1 METNN
6 MTIYGI
12 QQRGHQLFWMSG
24 YLITIIL
31 SVLGNIIILLATV
44 KYKAI
49 KLDKVTVTLILNIAL
64 SDLGH
69 TMTTVVPRTAGVY
82 DPEWVIG
89 LGRVVGEIRVCFGYY
104 FYQSSMFL
112 VMTLN
117 LSKVTRLLMP
127 LRVTRSRSGRMIAGI
142 VWVGSALWP
151 ALFLLVD
158 PRDTYFDYRVY
169 VANYGFRSPVWVYL
183 LPVVVVMLGVL
194 PNLVVVVTTIVLLV
208 LARRISRRHKDRL
221 QRLGIVTVILIAIVY
236 CISNFPLSVYLIGQC
251 SGAAQTDEEGREVGT
266 WYIEFYRFAWNVIP
280 LNNLANV
287 VIYTCSINSFREFV
301 RDKLWLGC
309 RRRNAGSDRNMNMV
323 VVQRSTEISK
333 DL

>member
-1 METNN
+1 
-6 MTIYGI
+6 
-12 QQRGHQLFWMSG
+12 
-24 YLITIIL
+24 
-31 SVLGNIIILLATV
+31 
-44 KYKAI
+44 
-49 KLDKVTVTLILNIAL
+49 
-64 SDLGH
+64 
-69 TMTTVVPRTAGVY
+69 MTTVLPRTAGIY
-82 DPEWVIG
+82 DPDWVIG
-89 LGRVVGEIRVCFGYY
+89 LGRVVGEVRVCFGYY

-127 LRVTRSRSGRMIAGI
+127 LRVTNWRSRSGRVIVGI

-151 ALFLLVD
+151 VLFLLVD
-158 PRDTYFDYRVY
+158 SRDTYFDYRVY
-169 VANYGFRSPVWVYL
+169 VANYGFRSPVWEYL

-194 PNLVVVVTTIVLLV
+194 PNLVVVVTTVVLLV

-251 SGAAQTDEEGREVGT
+251 SGAVEIDEHGREVGT

-287 VIYTCSINSFREFV
+287 IIYTCSINSFREFV
-301 RDKLWLGC
+301 RVKLWLAC
-309 RRRNAGSDRNMNMV
+309 RGRKVGNDRNLNMA
-323 VVQRSTEISK
+323 VVQRSTDISK
-333 DL
+333 DI